1 MADAYDIVELQLT
14 ASQIEEAL
22 TKVLTLQDIKT
33 ATINSSG
40 HLIITLLNNQTI
52 DCGTAKGATGAKGA
66 DGKDGANITNIT
78 INSSGQ
84 LVITLSSGSSV
95 TAGKVVPIKGTDYFT
110 TAEKQQIVQDVL
122 AALPYY
128 NGSVSNT

>member
-1 MADAYDIVELQLT
+1 MDDTYDIIKLSLT
-14 ASQIEEAL
+14 GQQIENAL
-22 TKVLTLQDIKT
+22 TKALTLQDVST

-40 HLIITLLNNQTI
+40 HLIITLVDGTNI
-52 DCGTAKGATGAKGA
+52 DCGVAKGATGAKGA

-78 INSSGQ
+78 INSNGQ

-95 TAGKVVPIKGTDYFT
+95 TAGKVVPVKGTDYFT